1 MENCPNCSKGIV
13 QIDNRRP
20 KVFCDD
26 KCRGLHWR
34 MVKASGNK
42 IIKIETTEIKKLPKE
57 KVIDSSV
64 RERNYMLDLLS

>member
-1 MENCPNCSKGIV
+1 MSNCPNCSKEIV

-34 MVKASGNK
+34 MEKSAAKNPIRV
-42 IIKIETTEIKKLPKE
+42 EKKPKE
-57 KVIDSSV
+57 KAIDSSV
-64 RERNYMLDLLS
+64 RKSDWMVDLLS